1 MTEIELN
8 KKIKPIK
15 LLLMD
20 VDGVMTDGGITI
32 DNKGVEAKTFHVRD
46 GHGIKLLQR
55 AGVKVGIIT
64 GRESDVVRH
73 RAAELGIEIL
83 YQGMKVKMD
92 AYSQILA
99 DEGLKDE
106 EVAYIGDDVVDLPV
120 LNRVGFSVA
129 VEDGSESLKPFV
141 DYVTLKGG
149 GRGAVREVVELVLK
163 VQGLWDDVMKRYI

>member
-1 MTEIELN
+1 MS
-8 KKIKPIK
+8 KIVPKEKILPIK

-32 DNKGVEAKTFHVRD
+32 DNNGVEAKTFHVRD

-64 GRESDVVRH
+64 GRESEVVKH

-92 AYSQILA
+92 AYRQILA
-99 DEGLKDE
+99 DEGLKDD

-120 LNRVGFSVA
+120 LNQVGFSVA
-129 VEDGSESLKPFV
+129 VADASEFLKPYV
-141 DYVTLKGG
+141 DYVTVLNG
-149 GRGAVREVVELVLK
+149 GRGAVREVTELILK
-163 VQGLWDDVMKRYI
+163 GQELWGDVMKRYI

>member
-1 MTEIELN
+1 MTEITLKE
-8 KKIKPIK
+8 KVRPIK

-20 VDGVMTDGGITI
+20 VDGVLTDGGITI

-64 GRESDVVRH
+64 GRKSEVVKH

-99 DEGLKDE
+99 DEGLKDD

-120 LNRVGFSVA
+120 LNKVGFSVA
-129 VEDGSESLKPFV
+129 VADASESLMPFV
-141 DYVTLKGG
+141 DYVTLTGG
-149 GRGAVREVVELVLK
+149 GRGAVREVVELILN

>member
-1 MTEIELN
+1 MSNIKLSE
-8 KKIKPIK
+8 KIRPIK

-20 VDGVMTDGGITI
+20 VDGVLTDGGITI
-32 DNKGVEAKTFHVRD
+32 DNKGVESKTFHVRD

-64 GRESDVVRH
+64 GRKSEVVKH

-92 AYSQILA
+92 AYSQILV
-99 DEGLKDE
+99 DEGLKNG

-120 LNRVGFSVA
+120 LNKVGFSVA
-129 VEDGSESLKPFV
+129 VADASESLVPFV
-141 DYVTLKGG
+141 DYVTLAGG
-149 GRGAVREVVELVLK
+149 GRGAVREVVELILK
-163 VQGLWDDVMKRYI
+163 AQGLWDDVMKRYI

>member
-1 MTEIELN
+1 MS
-8 KKIKPIK
+8 KIALKEKIRPIK

-32 DNKGVEAKTFHVRD
+32 DNQGVESKTFHVRD

-64 GRESDVVRH
+64 GRESEVVKH
-73 RAAELGIEIL
+73 RASELGIEIL

-92 AYSQILA
+92 AYRQILA
-99 DEGLKDE
+99 DEGLKDD

-120 LNRVGFSVA
+120 LNQVGFSVA
-129 VEDGSESLKPFV
+129 VADASESLKPYV
-141 DYVTLKGG
+141 DYIAALNG
-149 GRGAVREVVELVLK
+149 GRGAVREVTELILK
-163 VQGLWDDVMKRYI
+163 GQGLWDDVMKRYI